1 MLYKRRAP
9 LCQRISPSLRPCEM
23 SRNIVSVYSE
33 ESLALRPAPML
44 EAHVLKDGIGR
55 LSRNVDKKL
64 LILAVL

>member
-1 MLYKRRAP
+1 
-9 LCQRISPSLRPCEM
+9 M